1 MALRIIFMGT
11 PEFSVPSLRSIIDSG
26 HRVIRVTLSH
36 QKKNLGVKKYIKALY
51 TWLQIQRV

>member
-11 PEFSVPSLRSIIDSG
+11 PEFSVPSLRSIIDFG
-26 HRVIRVTLSH
+26 HRVIRVYTQP